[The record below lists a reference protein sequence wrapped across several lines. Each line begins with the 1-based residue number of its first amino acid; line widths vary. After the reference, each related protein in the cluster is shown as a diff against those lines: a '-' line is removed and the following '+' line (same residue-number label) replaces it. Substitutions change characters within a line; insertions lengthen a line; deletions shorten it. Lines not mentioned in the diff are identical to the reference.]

1 MSDSKIAERLEEE
14 RLKRL
19 AMKKRSAPFSGGHSA
34 VAKRSKFRHHGEFE
48 GEFESFLELMSDKM
62 SRSSHLRFIAW
73 GPGALKWH
81 RSHSSPCQLK
91 DILTILGHKT
101 KKNVLSSTNLKHI
114 ACGSALVDIKW
125 FIEDSEITAH
135 EVTSSLRRF
144 GVVAGLIFNS
154 AVKDKIESFA
164 IRSSRLEKKM
174 EPADLMKYY
183 NTALQNFFF
192 DFLQLSESLSDRM
205 HGSDSE
211 ILLFWST
218 RLPTLGYSRDPMFN
232 NEMSDVL
239 RDGETDFKLEKKIA
253 DRLAA
258 MGVSGSL
265 NFGGPTNSR
274 FKAIN
279 PPKSSSGLR
288 ASGKSSVVPNA
299 WGDKIKGANVPV
311 VTGVNGKSVRLC
323 VNLGILF
330 LKNSSL
336 TSCDRP
342 SCHFDHSRPMTKA
355 ELKECLFF

>member
-1 MSDSKIAERLEEE
+1 M
-14 RLKRL
+14 
-19 AMKKRSAPFSGGHSA
+19 
-34 VAKRSKFRHHGEFE
+34 AKRSKFRHHGEFE

-192 DFLQLSESLSDRM
+192 DFLQLSESMSDRM

-218 RLPTLGYSRDPMFN
+218 RLPTLGYSVTAEILCLIMKCLTFYVMGKQISSWRRRLLTVWQLWVFPALSTLVVQPIRDSKLPI
-232 NEMSDVL
+232 L
-239 RDGETDFKLEKKIA
+239 RSLPLVFVHQGNRQWFQ
-253 DRLAA
+253 
-258 MGVSGSL
+258 MHGVI
-265 NFGGPTNSR
+265 R
-274 FKAIN
+274 
-279 PPKSSSGLR
+279 
-288 ASGKSSVVPNA
+288 
-299 WGDKIKGANVPV
+299 
-311 VTGVNGKSVRLC
+311 
-323 VNLGILF
+323 
-330 LKNSSL
+330 
-336 TSCDRP
+336 
-342 SCHFDHSRPMTKA
+342 
-355 ELKECLFF
+355 LKERMFLL